1 MNKTLGIGLLLALAA
16 GVAAYALYPSGK
28 ATRQA
33 AAEGAPPSAPGAAI
47 VQVALPAQ
55 LTSEAQMGQRAY
67 EAACAACHGLNGA
80 GQDGVAPPL
89 VHIIYEPNHHG
100 DESFQ
105 RAVALGVQS
114 HHWDFGNM
122 APVPGLT
129 RADVAT
135 IVNYIREL
143 QRENGIN

>member
-1 MNKTLGIGLLLALAA
+1 MNNTRVAGLLLILAA
-16 GVAAYALYPSGK
+16 CLAAYAFY
-28 ATRQA
+28 AERQTPPELA
-33 AAEGAPPSAPGAAI
+33 NQGAPSSTLGAAI
-47 VQVALPAQ
+47 VQIALPAQ
-55 LTSEAQMGQRAY
+55 LSSEAQMGQRAY
-67 EAACAACHGLNGA
+67 EAACAACHGQNGA

-135 IVNYIREL
+135 IVTYIREL